1 MREVYSDVLLVDVG
15 DLFGN
20 RMPTQ
25 EKKRTTTVV
34 DAMRMM
40 GYDVVAIGERE
51 LNFGLDYLKETVDRG
66 RFDAV
71 CANLMNKKDSTLVF
85 EPYIIKKVGDTRL
98 GFLGLLDDDPRKVG
112 VFEQLENVYV
122 SGYTDAAEKYLPE
135 LKAKADIVIALA
147 HIGLG
152 SARTLAEKIPDFDVI
167 LVGHGSDRT
176 PLAEKIGETVLLKAE
191 SKSSSVGTL
200 RLGIGPDN
208 KIAGFEG
215 ATETLTK
222 KGRANAEVDKVV
234 KTCEDQEKMRD
245 RLLARRKM
253 ELPNIPRRP
262 EVLAAAGYLGW
273 ETCKACH
280 EAIYSKWSTDP
291 HSHAFATLAEGD
303 KWNDPAC
310 LPCHTTGYE
319 VSAQKDSIDVRP
331 EMWNVQCEAC
341 HGMGTA
347 HQRGEMASAVTEEV
361 CRKCHTIEWSPNF
374 NYLEAV
380 KKIDHGV
387 DVMVKREA
395 ASEPGAPEESAEPEG
410 AQ

>member
-1 MREVYSDVLLVDVG
+1 MVDVG

-25 EKKRTTTVV
+25 EKKRTTAVA

-40 GYDVVAIGERE
+40 KYDVVAIGERE
-51 LNFGLDYLKETVDRG
+51 LNFGLDFLTETVDRG
-66 RFDAV
+66 RFEAV
-71 CANLMNKKDSTLVF
+71 CANLMSKKDSTLIF
-85 EPYIIKKVGDTRL
+85 RPYVVKNVGGTRL

-122 SGYTDAAEKYLPE
+122 AGYTEAALKYLPE
-135 LKAKADIVIALA
+135 LKAKSDIVIALA
-147 HIGLG
+147 HVGLG
-152 SARTLAEKIPDFDVI
+152 AARTLAEQVPGFDVV
-167 LVGHGSDRT
+167 LVGHGNDRT

-191 SKSSSVGTL
+191 SKSSSLGTL
-200 RLGIGPDN
+200 RLGIGSDN
-208 KIAGFEG
+208 RISGFEG
-215 ATETLTK
+215 ATETITK
-222 KGRANAEVDKVV
+222 KGRINPEVEKLV

-253 ELPNIPRRP
+253 ELPTVPRRP
-262 EVLAAAGYLGW
+262 EVLAAKGYLGW

-280 EAIYSKWSTDP
+280 EAIYTKWSSDP

-319 VSAQKDSIDVRP
+319 VAAQKDSIDVKP

-341 HGMGTA
+341 HGMGTG
-347 HQRGEMASAVTEEV
+347 HQRGEMAVAVTEEV
-361 CRKCHTIEWSPNF
+361 CRKCHTVEWSPNF
-374 NYLEAV
+374 NYLDAL
-380 KKIDHGV
+380 KKIDHGS
-387 DVMVKREA
+387 DAMVKREVA
-395 ASEPGAPEESAEPEG
+395 ATEPGEPAESPDEKG